1 MKAFGRLGRILLAIA
16 VFGVLG
22 NVATAVSAMRS
33 ARTEGHS
40 TNLTARI
47 TLSNGSSRAVIL
59 EGVGCSTSMCS
70 RVAVKD
76 SAGRSSWLDTIAAIA
91 DISKYNALFVFKDG
105 SKRRVSILDAN
116 RFLYVTHGYFG
127 VERIDL
133 GQLQSVEFLASR

>member
-1 MKAFGRLGRILLAIA
+1 MKALGRLGRILLAIA

-33 ARTEGHS
+33 AKTEGHS

-47 TLSNGSSRAVIL
+47 TMSNGSSQTVIL
-59 EGVGCSTSMCS
+59 EGVGCSTSLCS

-76 SAGRSSWLDTIAAIA
+76 RAGRSSWLDTIATIA
-91 DISKYNALFVFKDG
+91 DISKDNALFVFKDG

-116 RFLYVTHGYFG
+116 RFLYFAHGYFG
-127 VERIDL
+127 SERIDL
-133 GQLQSVEFLASR
+133 DQLKSVEFLAPR